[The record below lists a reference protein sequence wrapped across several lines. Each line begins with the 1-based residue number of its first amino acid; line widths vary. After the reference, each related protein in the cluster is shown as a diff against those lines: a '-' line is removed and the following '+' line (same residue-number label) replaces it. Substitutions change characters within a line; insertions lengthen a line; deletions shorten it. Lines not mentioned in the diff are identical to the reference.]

1 MGREKHSLKQY
12 SIGNV
17 KGVSFIELMIGVVL
31 VSVVVI
37 ILYEMLTSQSRTYV
51 LQDDLAEMQQNLRV
65 AVEKV
70 SRDLTMAG
78 FGKPRWSTIN
88 QADASAWYNGGTN
101 YRSYNISASGSNH
114 TIDMV
119 GCIDAMAGHANV
131 GVAAGSTTITLQA
144 GEGPSFNTTTKR
156 DINVGCVENGKIQA
170 VAGDILTVDMDP
182 AAGGNQ
188 GFQFDHGTDTLVC
201 AVKWVTYSLGGDNV
215 LYMDEHRGDG
225 NQPVAQNITGMTVGV
240 SGNLLTLT
248 LTARTRNPD
257 RTTGLYVTSQVTN
270 KIRLRN

>member
-1 MGREKHSLKQY
+1 MGRKKHSLKQL
-12 SIGNV
+12 SFGNV
-17 KGVSFIELMIGVVL
+17 KGVTFIELMIGVVL

-65 AVEKV
+65 GVEKV

-88 QADASAWYNGGTN
+88 QADASAWYNGGSN
-101 YRSYNISASGSNH
+101 YKSYNISAAGSNH

-119 GCIDAMAGHANV
+119 GCIDAMVGHASGN
-131 GVAAGSTTITLQA
+131 VAAGSTTITLQA
-144 GEGPSFNTTTKR
+144 GEGASFNTTTRR
-156 DINVGCVENGKIQA
+156 DINIGCVENGKIQA
-170 VAGDILTVDMDP
+170 VAGDVLTVDMDP

-188 GFQFDHGTDTLVC
+188 GLQFDHGADTLVC
-201 AVKWVTYSLGGDNV
+201 AVKWVTYSVGVDNV

-225 NQPVAQNITGMTVGV
+225 NQPIAQNITGMTVGA

-270 KIRLRN
+270 RIRPRN